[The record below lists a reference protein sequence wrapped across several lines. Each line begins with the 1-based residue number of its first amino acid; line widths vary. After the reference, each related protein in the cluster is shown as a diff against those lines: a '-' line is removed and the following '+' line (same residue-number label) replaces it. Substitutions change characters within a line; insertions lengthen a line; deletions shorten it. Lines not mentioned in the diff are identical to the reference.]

1 MLKENHIFRRK
12 DSDMTVTEFIIQS
25 YLQKNKTNDV
35 TLVLMITMEFD
46 KNGNRNFKH

>member
-1 MLKENHIFRRK
+1 MLKESHIFRRK

-35 TLVLMITMEFD
+35 TLVFD
-46 KNGNRNFKH
+46 DNNGI